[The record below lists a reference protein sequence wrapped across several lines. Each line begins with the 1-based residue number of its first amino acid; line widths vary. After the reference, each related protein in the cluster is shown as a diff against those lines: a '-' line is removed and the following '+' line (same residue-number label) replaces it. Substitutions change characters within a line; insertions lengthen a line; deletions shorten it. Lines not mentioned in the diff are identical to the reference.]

1 MIVNIENIRHDFPIL
16 KREING
22 QTLVYLDNAATTQKP
37 NTVIQAITSYYEN
50 NNANVYRSVHT
61 LSGEATEAYEE
72 AREKVR
78 HFIQAKYRE
87 EVIFTKG
94 TTDSLN
100 KLSRSLKSE
109 LHKGDEILITYMEHH
124 SNIVPWQ
131 ELAKEKQAQLVYVKL
146 TAEGR
151 LDMDDFKE
159 KLSGKTKIVAFTHV
173 SNALGTI
180 NPVKEMTQL
189 AHEKGAYVII
199 DGAQAVP
206 HMPVDV
212 QDIDA
217 DFYVFSG
224 HKMLGPTGIGILYG
238 KKELFEKMEPSEF
251 GGEMIELVSE
261 LDSTWAPLPFKLEA
275 GTPNIAGAIGL
286 GAAID
291 YLEAIGMENVKKY
304 EEELMIY
311 LLDELEKI
319 EGLEIY
325 GPKTVRDRAGVVS
338 FNLGGIHPHDLSTA
352 LDLDGI
358 AIRAGHHCAQ
368 PLMRACDVLATSR
381 ASLYLYNTKEEITT
395 MVEALKEAKEFFR

>member
-109 LHKGDEILITYMEHH
+109 LHKGDEILLTYMEHH

-261 LDSTWAPLPFKLEA
+261 QESSWAPLPFKLEA

-304 EEELMIY
+304 EEELTIY

-325 GPKTVRDRAGVVS
+325 GPKTVRDRAGVIS
-338 FNLGGIHPHDLSTA
+338 FNLDGIHPHDLSTA

-381 ASLYLYNTKEEITT
+381 ASLYLYNTKEEITI
-395 MVEALKEAKEFFR
+395 MIEALKEAKEFFR

>member
-22 QTLVYLDNAATTQKP
+22 QPLVYLDNAATTQKP

-61 LSGEATEAYEE
+61 LSGEATEAYEK

-212 QDIDA
+212 QDIDV

-238 KKELFEKMEPSEF
+238 KKELLEKMGPSEF

-261 LDSTWAPLPFKLEA
+261 QESSWAPLPFKLEA

-304 EEELMIY
+304 EEKLTIY

-325 GPKTVRDRAGVVS
+325 GPKTTRDRAGVVS
-338 FNLGGIHPHDLSTA
+338 FNLDGIHPHDLSTA

>member
-22 QTLVYLDNAATTQKP
+22 QPLVYLDNAATTQKP

-61 LSGEATEAYEE
+61 LSGEATEAYEK

-159 KLSGKTKIVAFTHV
+159 KLSEKTKIVAFTHV

-212 QDIDA
+212 QDIDV

-238 KKELFEKMEPSEF
+238 KKELLEKMTPSEF

-261 LDSTWAPLPFKLEA
+261 QESSWAPLPFKLEA

-304 EEELMIY
+304 EEKLTIY

-325 GPKTVRDRAGVVS
+325 GPKTTRDRAGVVS
-338 FNLGGIHPHDLSTA
+338 FNLDGIHPHDLSTA

>member
-22 QTLVYLDNAATTQKP
+22 QPLVYLDNAATTQKP

-224 HKMLGPTGIGILYG
+224 HKMLAPTGIGILYG

-261 LDSTWAPLPFKLEA
+261 QESSWAPLPFKLEA

-304 EEELMIY
+304 EEKLTIY

-325 GPKTVRDRAGVVS
+325 GPKTTRDRAGVVS
-338 FNLGGIHPHDLSTA
+338 FNLDGIHPHDLSTA